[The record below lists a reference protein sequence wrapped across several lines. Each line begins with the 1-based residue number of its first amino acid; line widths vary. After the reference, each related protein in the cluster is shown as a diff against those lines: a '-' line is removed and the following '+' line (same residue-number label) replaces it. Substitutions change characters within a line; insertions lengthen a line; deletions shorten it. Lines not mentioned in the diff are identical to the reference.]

1 MQIFVRR
8 TMTGKTVTIEV
19 EPSSDT
25 VDSLKAKVEESV
37 AFPFEEQRLYFFSAS
52 RWMML
57 EDGHKLSEYNLVE
70 SCTLDLHWR
79 SPRCSTCTPLD
90 ISTYRHGH

>member
-8 TMTGKTVTIEV
+8 TITGKTVTIEV
-19 EPSSDT
+19 EPSSDM

-52 RWMML
+52 RRVV
-57 EDGHKLSEYNLVE
+57 G
-70 SCTLDLHWR
+70 
-79 SPRCSTCTPLD
+79 
-90 ISTYRHGH
+90 